1 MADERGAA
9 GAASEGN
16 VRGVSIL
23 GATGSIGSSTLDV
36 IGRHPQRFQVVAL
49 TAHSKVQE
57 LARLCARFRPQLAV
71 IADSTLEPVL
81 RQALRQAGVDT
92 RTASGPSG
100 LLEAAQC
107 PQADTV
113 VAAIVGA
120 AGLLP
125 TIAAA
130 RAGKCLLL
138 ANKEAIV
145 CAGALLL
152 EAVQTGGAR
161 LLPLDSEHNAIHQ
174 CLAGAAVQGAAH
186 AGVRRLILT
195 ASGGP
200 FRQCKDFSAITPEQA
215 CAHPNWTMGPKISV
229 DSATLMNK
237 GLEVIEASWL
247 FQVERERISV
257 VVHPQSVIHSMVEFG
272 DGSVLAQMGTPD
284 MRTPIAYAL
293 GLPERIDSGSARLDF
308 VHLSALT
315 FEEPDLARFPCLGL
329 AYRALE
335 AGPVASIV
343 LNASNEVA
351 VQAFLDRR
359 LPFTA
364 IAAVIEG
371 TLERLS
377 APAPA
382 SVEAVMQV
390 DDLARRQAR
399 ELVAGWGPS
408 RNVSVT

>member
-1 MADERGAA
+1 MDERA
-9 GAASEGN
+9 GGPGVAP
-16 VRGVSIL
+16 RGVSIL
-23 GATGSIGSSTLDV
+23 GATGSIGKSTLDV
-36 IGRHPQRFQVVAL
+36 LARHPGRFRVVAL
-49 TAHSKVQE
+49 TAHAKVAE
-57 LARLCARFRPQLAV
+57 LVALCRAHRPRLAV
-71 IADSTLEPVL
+71 IADPSGEA
-81 RQALRQAGVDT
+81 ALRDGLRAAGLATQA
-92 RTASGPSG
+92 ASGASG

-107 PQADTV
+107 EDAHFV

-125 TIAAA
+125 TLAAA
-130 RAGKCLLL
+130 RAGKRLLL

-145 CAGALLL
+145 CAGALLV
-152 EAVQTGGAR
+152 EAVRAGGAT

-174 CLAGAAVQGAAH
+174 CLAGSRGAARED
-186 AGVRRLILT
+186 VRRLILT

-200 FRQCKDFSAITPEQA
+200 FRERRDFSAITPEQA
-215 CAHPNWTMGPKISV
+215 CAHPNWSMGPKISV

-247 FQVERERISV
+247 FHIERARIDV

-272 DGSVLAQMGTPD
+272 DGSVLAQLGTPD

-308 VHLSALT
+308 LRLAALS
-315 FEEPDLARFPCLGL
+315 FEAPDLQRFPCLGL

-351 VQAFLDRR
+351 VQAFLERR
-359 LPFTA
+359 LSFA
-364 IAAVIEG
+364 SIAAVIER
-371 TLERLS
+371 TLARIV
-377 APAPA
+377 AGPPA
-382 SVEAVMQV
+382 SVEAVLEI
-390 DDLARRQAR
+390 DAAARQGAR
-399 ELVAGWGPS
+399 EAVAQCAAA
-408 RNVSVT
+408 